1 MTKLSSKVY
10 KQYLLSNGR
19 IHTFLPNNFTTK
31 KRTVIFSR
39 ELPYWYSLSLTDT
52 ENCYWGKLLLS
63 LWLRWSQ
70 TRQFLWLQ
78 TKTKNKVTTTTINVY
93 RLPIMQQSNRTP
105 RRTEKYPHSVHVAS
119 ARLTVQRVTLKII
132 TCTYIITYITRD
144 RLLSMSMRATVCH
157 YKY

>member
-1 MTKLSSKVY
+1 MPKLRVLQYIQTNQYSKSYRTYAVVWISRWKRKVTKLSSKVY

-105 RRTEKYPHSVHVAS
+105 RRTEKYPHLYHSVHVA
-119 ARLTVQRVTLKII
+119 
-132 TCTYIITYITRD
+132 
-144 RLLSMSMRATVCH
+144 
-157 YKY
+157 